1 MRQWNKPI
9 GMMEVGD
16 VVEAT
21 YFVWNPLSRFMLGG
35 WEEDGRR
42 QFRVVAV
49 LDIFDR
55 DYPSK
60 IERLRYEY
68 GEIEVLGH
76 ERKIVVLVPA
86 GPYIP
91 KTP

>member
-1 MRQWNKPI
+1 
-9 GMMEVGD
+9 MEVND
-16 VVEAT
+16 IVEAT
-21 YFVWNPLSRFMLGG
+21 FYSWNPLRRFMLGG

-42 QFRVVAV
+42 QYRVVAV

-60 IERLRYEY
+60 IERLRYEH
-68 GEIEVLGH
+68 GEETEVLGH